1 MIFEGVKV
9 CDKLTNGCCEMHAA
23 RDDERLRHFRARSVD
38 WVSRAWLIEN
48 YQRGPVRFK
57 YLGQTKAG
65 NIQGKRGVLRGVAGR
80 RRSAHR
86 GMLQPTVD
94 LPLVNPLVLS
104 YRKI

>member
-1 MIFEGVKV
+1 MLLETMNVLGTFEQEV
-9 CDKLTNGCCEMHAA
+9 A
-23 RDDERLRHFRARSVD
+23 D

-48 YQRGPVRFK
+48 YQRGSVRFK

-80 RRSAHR
+80 RRSAHC

-104 YRKI
+104 YRKITLLGIVDSSLAMT